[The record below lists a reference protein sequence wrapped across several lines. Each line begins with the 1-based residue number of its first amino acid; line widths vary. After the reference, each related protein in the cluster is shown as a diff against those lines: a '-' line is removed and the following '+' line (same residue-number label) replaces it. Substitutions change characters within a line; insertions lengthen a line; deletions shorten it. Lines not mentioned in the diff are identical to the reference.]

1 MSSRTRMKLRVPG
14 LISFRARIAAS
25 GKRERSS
32 LSNAK
37 SNARSFKLQVS
48 RFRDPLY
55 LIPMEQVLRRSIS
68 RGFRFL
74 VPGFMFLVLC

>member
-1 MSSRTRMKLRVPG
+1 MSSRTRIKLRVSFFKFLVSG
-14 LISFRARIAAS
+14 FISFRARIAAS

-37 SNARSFKLQVS
+37 SNALSFKLQVS

-55 LIPMEQVLRRSIS
+55 LIPMEH
-68 RGFRFL
+68 
-74 VPGFMFLVLC
+74 